1 MIMNKKEITITLSR
15 NEIAEV
21 LSTIR
26 NAKTQSEN
34 WHESQELVFQKLNN
48 IIQNFE
54 NMNGIFEWH
63 FKQELQRLEL
73 KRFDVCKILDC
84 TMPTLKSRVEN
95 PGSITINE
103 MNKLVNAGFDRL
115 IFLNNEENQHQGE
128 GIHSRQ

>member
-21 LSTIR
+21 LSTFR
-26 NAKTQSEN
+26 TAKTQFDF
-34 WHESQELVFQKLNN
+34 WHESQELTFQKLNT

-63 FKQELQRLEL
+63 FKQELQRLKM

-128 GIHSRQ
+128 GIHSSQ

>member
-1 MIMNKKEITITLSR
+1 M
-15 NEIAEV
+15 
-21 LSTIR
+21 
-26 NAKTQSEN
+26 
-34 WHESQELVFQKLNN
+34 VFQKLNT

-128 GIHSRQ
+128 RVHSGQ